1 MYGNMSNVEKQLNK
15 EDLNAWK
22 SYDNNQYA
30 LVPGINAQKRFTD
43 NRTVSPEIAQLT
55 APLSRDGPNK
65 KGISKDELH

>member
-1 MYGNMSNVEKQLNK
+1 MYGNMTSVEKQMNK

-30 LVPGINAQKRFTD
+30 LIPGINAQKRM
-43 NRTVSPEIAQLT
+43 NGRQPSPDGTTLT

-65 KGISKDELH
+65 KGISKDELY